1 MAVNNI
7 GVLNDANNARIFD
20 AIRYDASPDYQRRI
34 PEATQ
39 AGMDAVVKNL
49 TEYRPAY
56 NEFENALVNRIG
68 MVVGRSKSWTN
79 PLSEF
84 KKGLL
89 TFGDTI
95 EEYQVGL
102 LKAHNYDPDRDYMEG
117 ALFGRE
123 LPEVQ
128 SNFHRVNRQDFYK
141 VTVQENILRRA
152 FLDDFGLSS
161 YVSDLMSAP
170 LQSDNWDEFLLTCRL
185 FHEYESNGGFFRVNV
200 PDVASLSS
208 TGDDARLALRKM
220 RALAEEMRFLSTR
233 YNAAHMPSFANPE
246 DLVLFT
252 TPQFRA
258 ALDVDALAGAF
269 NIERAQIPH
278 RIVTIP
284 EEQLNIDGAQAILTS
299 KDFFIIAD
307 QRMENTS
314 MFNPISAGTNYFW
327 HHWQVISA
335 SRFVPSVMFTTLAG
349 DEIISITPT
358 ITAISAVTLKN
369 VDGTTVTTVD
379 RGMTYQAIATITTNP
394 VGSDA
399 RLGLTWAVLGNQS
412 ARTRISQTG
421 VLMVSPTEGS
431 TSLKIVVNDS
441 NDNESVEEV
450 VREVSVSVVGESSPQ
465 WPVVRPEDLD
475 ATAWAATTAYAKDKF
490 VTLAGGQIL
499 KVTTAGTSA
508 ATAPIAPAIGATV
521 VNGTVTFTRFS

>member
-1 MAVNNI
+1 
-7 GVLNDANNARIFD
+7 
-20 AIRYDASPDYQRRI
+20 
-34 PEATQ
+34 
-39 AGMDAVVKNL
+39 
-49 TEYRPAY
+49 
-56 NEFENALVNRIG
+56 
-68 MVVGRSKSWTN
+68 
-79 PLSEF
+79 
-84 KKGLL
+84 
-89 TFGDTI
+89 
-95 EEYQVGL
+95 
-102 LKAHNYDPDRDYMEG
+102 
-117 ALFGRE
+117 
-123 LPEVQ
+123 
-128 SNFHRVNRQDFYK
+128 
-141 VTVQENILRRA
+141 
-152 FLDDFGLSS
+152 
-161 YVSDLMSAP
+161 
-170 LQSDNWDEFLLTCRL
+170 
-185 FHEYESNGGFFRVNV
+185 
-200 PDVASLSS
+200 
-208 TGDDARLALRKM
+208 
-220 RALAEEMRFLSTR
+220 
-233 YNAAHMPSFANPE
+233 
-246 DLVLFT
+246 
-252 TPQFRA
+252 
-258 ALDVDALAGAF
+258 
-269 NIERAQIPH
+269 
-278 RIVTIP
+278 
-284 EEQLNIDGAQAILTS
+284 
-299 KDFFIIAD
+299 
-307 QRMENTS
+307 

-399 RLGLTWAVLGNQS
+399 RLGLTWAVLGNTS

-441 NDNESVEEV
+441 NENESVEEV
-450 VREVSVSVVGESSPQ
+450 VLEVSVSVVGESSPQ